1 MNPLLLALPVWDVQ
15 VYGMYAGRLRCW
27 GDRLYSE
34 FTSQTS
40 RHSNQSAGTYH
51 ADALRRHG
59 NCPLSSSTLCVLSL
73 WSTTI
78 HSLTL
83 WRPLLS
89 YVPDQ
94 VKPSF
99 VIFDIRALW
108 RSTLPVSMGMTGEWL
123 EELMSSMPCQ
133 SCVNLTVIGRCVFD
147 ELIDACTT
155 HKQLFAANFYWLMR
169 LWSR

>member
-1 MNPLLLALPVWDVQ
+1 MVCMQGGYGAEATGFTLNSLLKLHDIRA
-15 VYGMYAGRLRCW
+15 
-27 GDRLYSE
+27 
-34 FTSQTS
+34 SQPART
-40 RHSNQSAGTYH
+40 
-51 ADALRRHG
+51 
-59 NCPLSSSTLCVLSL
+59 TLMHYVAMV
-73 WSTTI
+73 TI
-78 HSLTL
+78 HSPHQPCACWHYEVQLFSLTL
-83 WRPLLS
+83 WRQLLS

-108 RSTLPVSMGMTGEWL
+108 RSTLPVTMGMTGEWV